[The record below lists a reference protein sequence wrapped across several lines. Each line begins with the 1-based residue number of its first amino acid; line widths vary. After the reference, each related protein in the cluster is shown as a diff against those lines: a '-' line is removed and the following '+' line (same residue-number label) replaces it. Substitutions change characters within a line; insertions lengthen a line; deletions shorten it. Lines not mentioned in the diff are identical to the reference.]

1 MDSEPSFEGTLL
13 LGNYY
18 CLVYDEPYARE
29 SDPFPTS
36 IERNFDTAL
45 LVCCER
51 RIHTVYTPNI
61 RVPSAERGEYE
72 LEHQRWRSRTGDCLD
87 ANHRVALKGP

>member
-29 SDPFPTS
+29 SDPFLTS

-45 LVCCER
+45 LVCCEDTKGGF
-51 RIHTVYTPNI
+51 IQSTHQTSECPQ
-61 RVPSAERGEYE
+61 PSEV
-72 LEHQRWRSRTGDCLD
+72 SM
-87 ANHRVALKGP
+87 N